1 MPQPTLADV
10 PLGRSAR
17 ILRVAAPRPLAVRL
31 MEMGLVPGT
40 EVVLRRKAPLGDPLE
55 LELRG
60 YSLSIRRSD
69 AAQIEIAAEG
79 SAAPAKG
86 GAGGADG

>member
-10 PLGRSAR
+10 PLGKSAR
-17 ILRVAAPRPLAVRL
+17 ILRVAAPRALAVRL

-40 EVVLRRKAPLGDPLE
+40 PVTLRRRAPLGDPLE

-60 YSLSIRRSD
+60 YALSIRRSEATQILVEGGEGLG
-69 AAQIEIAAEG
+69 AAHG
-79 SAAPAKG
+79 
-86 GAGGADG
+86 